1 MRDVEP
7 VVAAEAEEEVV
18 ARDLGDRLRLEA
30 EQLADAVVLVD
41 DEVAGAQVGE
51 ALQRA
56 AGRSGTRAG
65 ALAEDLRVRQQHEP
79 EVAPDEAAPS
89 RRDGEVELRLVGE
102 RVAGLEDL
110 RLDPAQQVGRAQRLA
125 AVREGDHDSVPGADE
140 AGELVLGLREPARRD
155 RRTLRLERVRL
166 AARERLELGA
176 ALERELDAVLGP
188 DLPYLLRL
196 PDEVRRPV
204 ERRHEVVWDRHGLAL
219 LAQRRLLQV
228 EAALGRRIDVRALD
242 LVQRALRERRERAHR
257 LDLVAEELDSQR
269 LAAGRREEVD
279 QAAADREVA
288 ALLDAVDPFVAGE
301 RKLLGQRLEPRL
313 LAGREPDRG
322 GPRLGRRQRLGDRG
336 RRRADEPARREH
348 VEGTRPLADEMRRRL
363 EPRAPANAA
372 ARQQRDP
379 LLAEEP
385 ARPLGRVAGVGVL
398 GQQHDERA
406 AQLLVQRRQQQRQR
420 GLGDPRGRGQGIR
433 ERGQALIVEELLD
446 ERVEHGTGG
455 FAQVQDE

>member
-1 MRDVEP
+1 MP
-7 VVAAEAEEEVV
+7 
-18 ARDLGDRLRLEA
+18 L
-30 EQLADAVVLVD
+30 
-41 DEVAGAQVGE
+41 
-51 ALQRA
+51 
-56 AGRSGTRAG
+56 
-65 ALAEDLRVRQQHEP
+65 
-79 EVAPDEAAPS
+79 
-89 RRDGEVELRLVGE
+89 
-102 RVAGLEDL
+102 
-110 RLDPAQQVGRAQRLA
+110 
-125 AVREGDHDSVPGADE
+125 
-140 AGELVLGLREPARRD
+140 
-155 RRTLRLERVRL
+155 
-166 AARERLELGA
+166 
-176 ALERELDAVLGP
+176 LGP

-204 ERRHEVVWDRHGLAL
+204 ERRHEVVRDRHGLAL

-242 LVQRALRERRERAHR
+242 LVQRALRERRERAHG
-257 LDLVAEELDSQR
+257 LDLVAEELHSQR
-269 LAAGRREEVD
+269 LASGRREDVD
-279 QAAADREVA
+279 QAAANREMA

-406 AQLLVQRRQQQRQR
+406 PSCSCSAASSSGSAGSETRAA
-420 GLGDPRGRGQGIR
+420 RGQGLR
-433 ERGQALIVEELLD
+433 ERGQALVVEQLLD
-446 ERVEHGTGG
+446 ERVEHGPGG